1 MKSQAL
7 IRIIAENLTFF
18 LNIFLTH
25 KYFQKTKA
33 MSVPENLYRPNPHAA
48 IAASSS
54 STRLEKEL
62 HFEIKFNSRTIIH
75 CTWYFASASAT
86 RFVSNNL
93 FIQFY
98 TKLLYFEINF
108 SYKVT
113 YV

>member
-1 MKSQAL
+1 
-7 IRIIAENLTFF
+7 
-18 LNIFLTH
+18 
-25 KYFQKTKA
+25 
-33 MSVPENLYRPNPHAA
+33 MSGPENLYQPNPPEA
-48 IAASSS
+48 IATSSS
-54 STRLEKEL
+54 STCLEKEL
-62 HFEIKFNSRTIIH
+62 YFEIKFNSRTIIH